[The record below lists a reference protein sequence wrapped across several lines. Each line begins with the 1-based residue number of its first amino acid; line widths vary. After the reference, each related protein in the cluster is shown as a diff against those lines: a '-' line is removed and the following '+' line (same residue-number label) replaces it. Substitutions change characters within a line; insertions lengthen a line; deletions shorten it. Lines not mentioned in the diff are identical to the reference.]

1 MTRPATTKKSRP
13 GAPQKAVK
21 PVGPHYEISVADAR
35 AHLFAVRLTVHSPD
49 PAGQHLSL
57 PVWIPGSYMVREFA
71 RNIIEISAF
80 AEGEKRRRAIGLT
93 KLDKSSWLAERCDQP
108 LVVEYLVYSWDLSVR
123 CSHLDASHGFFN
135 GTSVFLSVAG
145 LEHQPHTVTIVAPDD
160 PTLRDWRVATTLNAE
175 RLNERGFGDY
185 SATDYDEL
193 IDHPVEM
200 GTFLSIRFNALD
212 TPHDVVI
219 TGPAPGLDAK
229 KLAADLKLICETQIR
244 MFDPSAR
251 RAPFRRYAFLT
262 MMIDEGFGGLEH
274 RSSTAL
280 MCSRDG
286 LPKLHQEDRDESY
299 RTFLGVAS
307 HEYFHSWNVKR
318 IKPAAFAPYRLDREN
333 YTRLLWIFEGFTS
346 YYDDLVLVRCGI
358 LSETQYLKVLGKTI
372 SEVSRGRGAARQ
384 SVAESSFDAWT
395 KYYRQDE
402 NSPNAIVS
410 YYRKGSLIGLGLD
423 LRIRARTRGRK
434 SLDDVMRYLWKRFGE
449 KFYEGKQE
457 GLGEGDFVE
466 SVRTA
471 TGVDVSQEVRA
482 WAYGT
487 TKVPLEDL
495 FQPFS
500 IAIENERQAPLTS
513 LGIKSA
519 ADASGC
525 RIVNAYEGEAAHAA
539 GLSAG
544 DVIVAIDHLRVSAQ
558 TLPKVLKRYAPGHS
572 VEIHAFRRD
581 QLLQV
586 RLRLDDDAA
595 EEIRLVSKRSNK
607 LRAAWLEGNP

>member
-1 MTRPATTKKSRP
+1 MTRPVPTKKRRP
-13 GAPQKAVK
+13 GASRKLADLT
-21 PVGPHYEISVADAR
+21 GPHYEISVADAR
-35 AHLFAVRLTVHSPD
+35 AHLFAVRLTINAPD

-71 RNIIEISAF
+71 RNIIEIQAYTR
-80 AEGEKRRRAIGLT
+80 GEKRIKPIGLK

-108 LVVEYLVYSWDLSVR
+108 LIIEYLVYSWDLSVR
-123 CSHLDASHGFFN
+123 CSHLDTSHGFFN

-145 LEHQPHTVTIVAPDD
+145 LEHHPHRVTIAAPTDD
-160 PTLRDWRVATTLNAE
+160 SLSDWRVATTLTAE
-175 RLNERGFGDY
+175 RLDERGFGDY
-185 SATDYDEL
+185 SAVDYDEL

-212 TPHDVVI
+212 TPHDIVI

-229 KLAADLKLICETQIR
+229 KLSSDLKRICETQIR
-244 MFDPSAR
+244 MFDPNAK

-286 LPKLHQEDRDESY
+286 LPKLHQEERDESY

-333 YTRLLWIFEGFTS
+333 YSQLLWIFEGFTS
-346 YYDDLVLVRCGI
+346 YYDDLVLARCGI
-358 LSETQYLKVLGKTI
+358 LSEVQYLKLIAKTI
-372 SEVSRGRGAARQ
+372 CEVARGRGAKRQ

-410 YYRKGSLIGLGLD
+410 YYRKGSLVALGLD
-423 LRIRARTRGRK
+423 LTIRSKTRGRK
-434 SLDDVMRYLWKRFGE
+434 SLDDVMRYLWKRYGE
-449 KFYEGKQE
+449 TFYPAGQE
-457 GLGEGDFVE
+457 GLGEGEFVE
-466 SVRTA
+466 SVKIA
-471 TGVDVSQEVRA
+471 TGVDVDEEVRR

-487 TKVPLEDL
+487 DEVPLADL
-495 FQPFS
+495 FQAFG
-500 IAIENERQAPLTS
+500 IAFENDKHAPVTS

-519 ADASGC
+519 VDAAGC
-525 RIVNAYEGEAAHAA
+525 RIANVYEGEAAHLA

-544 DVIVAIDHLRVSAQ
+544 DVIVAIDQLRVTAQ
-558 TLPKVLKRYAPGHS
+558 TLPKILKRYAPGQS
-572 VEIHAFRRD
+572 VEVHAFRRD

-586 RLRLDDDAA
+586 QLRFDDDAA
-595 EEIRLVSKRSNK
+595 QDIRLVSKRSNK
-607 LRAAWLEGNP
+607 LRAAWLEESV